1 MGAMNRRGNKDPAGD
16 TTGVP
21 GPIGGYL
28 FLDPVVLDPAESTT
42 AGADY
47 DPLAPFRSQAAPA
60 QGSVSAATSAT
71 DAHVE
76 WVGVPQRY
84 GHFSGRPLDPHEI
97 AEDYRR
103 KTRRRWLRR
112 GTLVAAF
119 VAAVSLFVWNLNN
132 DPWLPLSL
140 AEPGTCFQDSQSSLI
155 VRHDTRYEVR
165 TTIEVVDCGAPHQFE
180 TIGTV
185 AMSGFGDTTPMAAA
199 ADALCA
205 GVFEDYV
212 GATPGGAG
220 PWQMASF
227 PPYLMFLAGD
237 RAHCLAFQGT
247 YLGAT
252 DDPYDPVMVEGTAR
266 DAAS

>member
-1 MGAMNRRGNKDPAGD
+1 M
-16 TTGVP
+16 
-21 GPIGGYL
+21 
-28 FLDPVVLDPAESTT
+28 
-42 AGADY
+42 
-47 DPLAPFRSQAAPA
+47 
-60 QGSVSAATSAT
+60 
-71 DAHVE
+71 
-76 WVGVPQRY
+76 
-84 GHFSGRPLDPHEI
+84 
-97 AEDYRR
+97 
-103 KTRRRWLRR
+103 
-112 GTLVAAF
+112 AAF

-155 VRHDTRYEVR
+155 VRHDARYEVR

-180 TIGTV
+180 AIGTV
-185 AMSGFGDTTPMAAA
+185 AMSGFGDTTSMAAD

-212 GATPGGAG
+212 GAPPGGAG

-237 RAHCLAFQGT
+237 RAHCLAYQGT

-266 DAAS
+266 RRRFLTFSRAGSARSSSPPRARAPRGGRPPSRRSSPRPGHG